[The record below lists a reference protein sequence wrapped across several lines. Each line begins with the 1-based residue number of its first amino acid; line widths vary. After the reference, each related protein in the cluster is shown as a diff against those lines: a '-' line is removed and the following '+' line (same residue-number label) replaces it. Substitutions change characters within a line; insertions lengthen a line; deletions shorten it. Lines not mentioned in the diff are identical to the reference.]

1 MNKLPGV
8 FIILV
13 LSVIVSS
20 CIYDAECERFKFVNN
35 SDLDLLLLFDYDT
48 SDDAVS
54 EGYLFDS
61 VRGNNYMFIDTE
73 IHNSWDKHIKDSLH
87 LYIVLD
93 TFDPW
98 LWANEH
104 IQSIEVF
111 IDKYMTEEYI
121 KDYLVARMTLKLEDV
136 YPTTYPFKEVIFP
149 PKGRDYNTEYYNGY
163 NYLQSNSMQ
172 EKH

>member
-35 SDLDLLLLFDYDT
+35 SNLDLLLLFDYDT

-93 TFDPW
+93 FFLLCT
-98 LWANEH
+98 
-104 IQSIEVF
+104 
-111 IDKYMTEEYI
+111 
-121 KDYLVARMTLKLEDV
+121 KLLEINI
-136 YPTTYPFKEVIFP
+136 P
-149 PKGRDYNTEYYNGY
+149 R
-163 NYLQSNSMQ
+163 
-172 EKH
+172 